1 MYGGCLLCPVYPLLI
16 ETFSCLLL
24 LRVASGKRLKNLK
37 KSGQLLHVFFIII
50 IKSLGYFDDS
60 ECKVDYTFPDSHFY
74 IKGFR
79 LYCKDRD
86 CFGGCEFI
94 YVRRGLIVTRIHDLE
109 EHKVESITPCVCKCP
124 GLSCSNVG

>member
-1 MYGGCLLCPVYPLLI
+1 MI
-16 ETFSCLLL
+16 ESVSCLLL

-37 KSGQLLHVFFIII
+37 KSGQLLQVFFII

-79 LYCKDRD
+79 QYTAK
-86 CFGGCEFI
+86 
-94 YVRRGLIVTRIHDLE
+94 IVT
-109 EHKVESITPCVCKCP
+109 V
-124 GLSCSNVG
+124 VGVVSSFMSQED

>member
-1 MYGGCLLCPVYPLLI
+1 MI
-16 ETFSCLLL
+16 ETVSCLLL

-79 LYCKDRD
+79 QYTAK
-86 CFGGCEFI
+86 
-94 YVRRGLIVTRIHDLE
+94 IVT
-109 EHKVESITPCVCKCP
+109 V
-124 GLSCSNVG
+124 VGVVSSFMSQED

>member
-24 LRVASGKRLKNLK
+24 LRVASGKRLKNL
-37 KSGQLLHVFFIII
+37 VNFYTFFFIII

-79 LYCKDRD
+79 QYTAK
-86 CFGGCEFI
+86 
-94 YVRRGLIVTRIHDLE
+94 IVT
-109 EHKVESITPCVCKCP
+109 V
-124 GLSCSNVG
+124 VGVVSSFMSQED

>member
-1 MYGGCLLCPVYPLLI
+1 MI
-16 ETFSCLLL
+16 ESVSCLLL

-37 KSGQLLHVFFIII
+37 KSGQLLQVFFII

-79 LYCKDRD
+79 QYTAK
-86 CFGGCEFI
+86 
-94 YVRRGLIVTRIHDLE
+94 IVTVLGVVSSFMSE
-109 EHKVESITPCVCKCP
+109 ED
-124 GLSCSNVG
+124 

>member
-24 LRVASGKRLKNLK
+24 LRVASGKRLKNLANFYRF
-37 KSGQLLHVFFIII
+37 FFIII

-79 LYCKDRD
+79 LYYKDRD
-86 CFGGCEFI
+86 RCGGGEFI

-124 GLSCSNVG
+124 GLSCSKAG

>member
-50 IKSLGYFDDS
+50 IIIIIKSLGYFDDS

-79 LYCKDRD
+79 QYTAK
-86 CFGGCEFI
+86 
-94 YVRRGLIVTRIHDLE
+94 IVTVLGVVSSFMSE
-109 EHKVESITPCVCKCP
+109 E
-124 GLSCSNVG
+124 N